1 MADPEEEDIG
11 DYNDEDLFG
20 SDSNDESA
28 GAGSGAAAAPGSRG
42 DDEPVPSSQEKP
54 PSQGSQ
60 RAPSSQ
66 EKAASEKAP
75 SLGAGEGEDDISE
88 EELFGSEAGS
98 DRDGGPEPDE
108 AELFGSEGED
118 ADDKAKPDEEGVP
131 APGTAVPSEISEMD
145 ERDIFGDVSDDE
157 PEKEEDICITRR
169 PAPPT
174 NREFVTLRLP
184 NVLAVD
190 LTAFRG
196 KESIPQSMLEGYKEF
211 NDTRLR
217 PVLKL
222 LAPENCVRWR
232 FKKGADG
239 EILTDETGRPQYE
252 SNSRIVEWED
262 GSRTMYV
269 GAESFDITDYDDK
282 HLGVFEEN
290 SKDMYVCHGLV
301 RKRYVATPR
310 SMVSKTHEMLKSAQY
325 RKYEPVRRSLLM
337 TGDDREEAQKALEEG
352 LRNEAE
358 KQKERQKKA
367 AADSGMQG
375 MSVGFLEDDD
385 AAIGP
390 SLQDLKRS
398 SKAGDGVR
406 PAKRA
411 KSDRSSKSSPAGRAA
426 GSSSHKSSPASG
438 PSSAPATPPELA
450 VGER

>member
-28 GAGSGAAAAPGSRG
+28 GAGSGTAPAAPGSKG
-42 DDEPVPSSQEKP
+42 DDNAVPSSQEKP
-54 PSQGSQ
+54 PSQGSHH
-60 RAPSSQ
+60 SQ
-66 EKAASEKAP
+66 EKPASQASQEKAP
-75 SLGAGEGEDDISE
+75 SLAADDGEDEISE
-88 EELFGSEAGS
+88 EELFGSEAES
-98 DRDGGPEPDE
+98 EPDE

-118 ADDKAKPDEEGVP
+118 GDDKAKPAEEGLP

-157 PEKEEDICITRR
+157 PEKEEDVCITRR

-190 LTAFRG
+190 LTSFRG

-239 EILTDETGRPQYE
+239 EILTDETGRPQYQ

-269 GAESFDITDYDDK
+269 GAESYDITDYPDK
-282 HLGVFEEN
+282 NLGVFEEN

-301 RKRYVATPR
+301 TKRFVATPR
-310 SMVSKTHEMLKSAQY
+310 SMVSKTHDMLKSAQY

-337 TGDDREEAQKALEEG
+337 TGDDRDESQRALEEG
-352 LRNEAE
+352 LRVEAE

-367 AADSGMQG
+367 SEDAGLPG

-390 SLQDLKRS
+390 SLQDLKRQS
-398 SKAGDGVR
+398 RGGAGAR

-411 KSDRSSKSSPAGRAA
+411 KSDKDS
-426 GSSSHKSSPASG
+426 KSSPASG
-438 PSSAPATPPELA
+438 PSSAPASPA
-450 VGER
+450 VSAGLGAGER